1 MHGGSAEN
9 IFIWWLVNRGGRCKE
24 TGGQRRWTEGSN
36 NPRIKKK
43 KKKVV
48 GRSEVVEMDVKR
60 TTASHRKSVAQTEG
74 GGGEGGIPHWDV
86 CHCFAR

>member
-1 MHGGSAEN
+1 MEARKTFLFGGLSTGVADARKRA
-9 IFIWWLVNRGGRCKE
+9 VNAAGLKAQTTRE
-24 TGGQRRWTEGSN
+24 L
-36 NPRIKKK
+36 KK

-74 GGGEGGIPHWDV
+74 GGGDCGIPHWDV